1 MDFDAEQPSTPARR
15 RVDLN
20 CLPANVK
27 THIARLCAK
36 QDRALKDGLSFLHQ
50 TERGTL
56 ADLIAS
62 FERDKRGASI
72 RGLYCASKEWS
83 SIAAPFRFNSLDVK
97 GLRSPVFQMR
107 LAHTHGQHFREVK
120 LLGAKLCDFIILA
133 PLLPFLPNV
142 TKIWVSDFRPA
153 ALRLLDPIE
162 LDERELT
169 HLETTITA
177 ILTRAEHIVAHV
189 NATDVLPTLVPEAA
203 RSRLLRLSVILS
215 DAAACSAFFD
225 LLPSLALP
233 PLRVL
238 EVASPDVAPSLL
250 DFMSLFAPT
259 LEQIF
264 FKAASY
270 SLSFRPQIPTGST
283 SFVGPFPKLA
293 TLSLF
298 GDAAALEGPL
308 GGICDDN
315 MPLLKT
321 LVYFPDRLPAQPERR
336 AGEPFI
342 PAPHRIIPLQ
352 VLGVYTAEYPKDRTL
367 LEKLPISSVPMAQQK
382 LDRNFYEDVLW
393 YSQSPAESPGDFDFA
408 DVEETDKDAIDY
420 LRTWTERAK
429 VQRDTASLVRIAR
442 ALCQVELERIAY
454 EA

>member
-1 MDFDAEQPSTPARR
+1 
-15 RVDLN
+15 
-20 CLPANVK
+20 
-27 THIARLCAK
+27 
-36 QDRALKDGLSFLHQ
+36 
-50 TERGTL
+50 
-56 ADLIAS
+56 
-62 FERDKRGASI
+62 
-72 RGLYCASKEWS
+72 
-83 SIAAPFRFNSLDVK
+83 
-97 GLRSPVFQMR
+97 MR
-107 LAHTHGQHFREVK
+107 IAHTHGQHFREVK

-189 NATDVLPTLVPEAA
+189 NATDVLQTLVPEAA

-225 LLPSLALP
+225 LLPSLCALTELHIHFSCDITTLDAELSSALATGLSVDSALP

-238 EVASPDVAPSLL
+238 EVASPDVAPPLL
-250 DFMSLFAPT
+250 DFVSLFAPT
-259 LEQIF
+259 LERIVF
-264 FKAASY
+264 EAGSY
-270 SLSFRPQIPTGST
+270 SLPFRPQNPTGSS
-283 SFVGPFPKLA
+283 SFTGPFPKLDS
-293 TLSLF
+293 LSLC

-308 GGICDDN
+308 GDITDDN

-336 AGEPFI
+336 AGESSI

-367 LEKLPISSVPMAQQK
+367 LEKLPISSVPTDKLK
-382 LDRNFYEDVLW
+382 LDRNLYEDVLW
-393 YSQSPAESPGDFDFA
+393 YSRSPAESPGDFDFA
-408 DVEETDKDAIDY
+408 DVEDTVKDAIDY

-429 VQRDTASLVRIAR
+429 VQRDTASLVKMAG
-442 ALCQVELERIAY
+442 ALCQVELEKIAY
-454 EA
+454 DA